1 MQPSPRADTSKLLFP
16 SLRFCIISPKSSVKS
31 FLLRGLVLLV
41 ANLFHPFDGLA
52 VKVFQ
57 DGDVRHGRGWS
68 GAVPM
73 LLTRRAPDHIAR
85 PNFFFR
91 ATFALHPPKSGS
103 DDQGLP
109 ERMRVPCCPRAGLER
124 DTDAEHAR
132 RIGCLEQWVNAYRA
146 GKILVRSFAGGL

>member
-1 MQPSPRADTSKLLFP
+1 M
-16 SLRFCIISPKSSVKS
+16 
-31 FLLRGLVLLV
+31 
-41 ANLFHPFDGLA
+41 
-52 VKVFQ
+52 
-57 DGDVRHGRGWS
+57 RHGRGWS

-132 RIGCLEQWVNAYRA
+132 WFGCLEQWVNAYRA
-146 GKILVRSFAGGL
+146 GKILVRSFAGDRKSTRLNSSHGYISYAVFCLKKQNNRSTNCSCFWMRSIQYFYI